1 MSLIFFIIAFYLFSY
16 RFFWKIDK
24 SEVDIGPGIELVSH
38 RGLSHSVPENTME
51 AFMEAVDKGFRWIEL
66 DIVSTKDG
74 AVICA
79 HNFDLER
86 ETDMCG
92 YTYEVSLKDIRVGF
106 TGVNTKSPLGYRI
119 PLLKDVFRTLPNHI
133 GLNIEIKTKSLF
145 DLSTAR
151 ALIKFLKTSK
161 KRPLIISSFNPIT
174 LLYFKVM
181 YQGAPTGYLLESKK
195 FLWVTNWLHP
205 SFLHPRADM
214 VDDLLINYCRQKGM
228 GILVWTVNNRDA
240 IKFCFNKNINGVIT
254 DWKESNI

>member
-1 MSLIFFIIAFYLFSY
+1 MSIIVSIIIFSLFSY
-16 RFFWKIDK
+16 RFFWRVDK
-24 SEVDIGPGIELVSH
+24 LDIEKGPGIELVSH
-38 RGLSHSVPENTME
+38 RGLTRSAPENTME
-51 AFMEAVDKGFRWIEL
+51 AFMEAVDRGFRWIEL

-86 ETDMCG
+86 ETDMYG
-92 YTYEVSLKDIRVGF
+92 YTYEVSLKDIRLAF
-106 TGVNTKSPLGYRI
+106 TGVSTKFPLGYRI
-119 PLLKDVFRTLPNHI
+119 PLLRDVFRTLPPDI
-133 GLNIEIKTKSLF
+133 GLNIEIKTKSLL
-145 DLSTAR
+145 DLGTAR
-151 ALIKFLKTSK
+151 ALIKLLKNSK

-195 FLWVTNWLHP
+195 LLWVTNWLHP

-214 VDDLLINYCRQKGM
+214 VDDPLINYCRQKGM

-240 IKFCFNKNINGVIT
+240 IKYCFNKNINGVIT